1 MIPGDDIVRNPLV
14 LQSMGFSGRCVEF
27 GVMRVGITSNM
38 RQNEVRQNRKRSIRE
53 KGRWSVLCCLYGN
66 VAQMLGGSNLPRA
79 LEFPAGA
86 AMPRE
91 SDKPNFVFYKC
102 EPKCSQGACTY
113 LAPLKWC

>member
-38 RQNEVRQNRKRSIRE
+38 RQNEVRQNRKRSIRD

-66 VAQMLGGSNLPRA
+66 VAQMLAFGPMHGGGGRMEAA
-79 LEFPAGA
+79 LRDGA
-86 AMPRE
+86 AAFCKVT
-91 SDKPNFVFYKC
+91 SAF
-102 EPKCSQGACTY
+102 GI
-113 LAPLKWC
+113 

>member
-66 VAQMLGGSNLPRA
+66 VAQMVLGINDGMA
-79 LEFPAGA
+79 AAAG
-86 AMPRE
+86 
-91 SDKPNFVFYKC
+91 
-102 EPKCSQGACTY
+102 
-113 LAPLKWC
+113 